1 MKITRREGVL
11 LIVLFTLICGFLY
24 YQFYFTDAM
33 ARLEESRQQNEALK
47 IQLDDIRRKALAVNT
62 LRQKLDILENEA
74 RQRMDRVIA
83 SADQPDLLVM
93 LSEQLSGLAQKETVV
108 FSVDTRQTTGG
119 TLCTVTLRFATDYPS
134 LQTFL
139 ARMQEAPYRNR
150 VVVGTLVRRSILE
163 SASAYNLEVG
173 MTVEFFT
180 LGESPSGES
189 YPFITPTYPNANP
202 FS

>member
-1 MKITRREGVL
+1 MSAGNPAER
-11 LIVLFTLICGFLY
+11 
-24 YQFYFTDAM
+24 
-33 ARLEESRQQNEALK
+33 N
-47 IQLDDIRRKALAVNT
+47 RRKALAVNT
-62 LRQKLDILENEA
+62 LRQKLETLENEA
-74 RQRMDRVIA
+74 RQRLDGVIA

-93 LSEQLSGLAQKETVV
+93 LSEQLSGLAQKDTVV
-108 FSVDTRQTTGG
+108 FAADARQTTGG

-134 LQTFL
+134 LHTFL

-202 FS
+202 FA